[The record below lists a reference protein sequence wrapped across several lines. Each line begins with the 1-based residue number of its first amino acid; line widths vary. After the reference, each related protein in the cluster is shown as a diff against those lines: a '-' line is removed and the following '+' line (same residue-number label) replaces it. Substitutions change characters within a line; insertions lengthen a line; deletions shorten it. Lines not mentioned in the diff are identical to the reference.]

1 VVAAITNILKE
12 TRSVILSCLK
22 TKGRMS
28 VEEIA
33 SEVGVSKVSIR
44 RHLELLRS
52 DGLVEFEI
60 ERQDRGR
67 PGHVYQLTSKA
78 GMLFP
83 TAYNTFALGLLK
95 QVGAQFGERG
105 VLRIL
110 GGQADEMIASLKKA
124 VEGLTFDAKVK
135 RLSALI
141 DERGYAVILRRF
153 KDGSY
158 LLRQRNCPMVSV
170 ASGYS
175 QICDEEI
182 RIYREVLGTQ
192 VFRECRIAAGA
203 QSCDYRIL
211 PPLYNLARATRREK
225 RMEK

>member
-1 VVAAITNILKE
+1 
-12 TRSVILSCLK
+12 
-22 TKGRMS
+22 MS
-28 VEEIA
+28 VEAIA

-52 DGLVEFEI
+52 DGLVEFEV

-67 PGHVYQLTSKA
+67 PGHVYYLTSKA

-95 QVGAQFGERG
+95 EVGSQFGERG

-110 GGQADEMIASLKKA
+110 GGQADEMIASLKTA

-141 DERGYAVILRRF
+141 NERGYAVILRRF

-158 LLRQRNCPMVSV
+158 LLRQGNCPMVAV
-170 ASGYS
+170 ASSYG

-182 RIYREVLGTQ
+182 RVYREVLNTE

-211 PPLYNLARATRREK
+211 PPPQESSRTARREK
-225 RMEK
+225 RMEKS

>member
-1 VVAAITNILKE
+1 
-12 TRSVILSCLK
+12 
-22 TKGRMS
+22 
-28 VEEIA
+28 
-33 SEVGVSKVSIR
+33 
-44 RHLELLRS
+44 
-52 DGLVEFEI
+52 
-60 ERQDRGR
+60 
-67 PGHVYQLTSKA
+67 
-78 GMLFP
+78 MLFP

-105 VLRIL
+105 VLRVL

-124 VEGLTFDAKVK
+124 VEGLAFDAKVK

-170 ASGYS
+170 ASGYG

-182 RIYREVLGTQ
+182 RIYREVLGTE

-211 PPLYNLARATRREK
+211 PPLQTRAHATRREK